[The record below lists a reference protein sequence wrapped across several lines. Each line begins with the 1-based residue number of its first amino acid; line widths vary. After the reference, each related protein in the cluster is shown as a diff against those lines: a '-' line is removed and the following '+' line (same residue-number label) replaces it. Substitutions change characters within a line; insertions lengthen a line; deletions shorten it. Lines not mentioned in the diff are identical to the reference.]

1 MRGLKVAAVAAV
13 VAASL
18 GLTACGPGR
27 EGEGFGTVAGA
38 IGGGLIGN
46 AVGGRGDSRV
56 VATVVG
62 AGLGGLLGNRIGA
75 ALDEDARIR
84 AEEAEYDALETGEE
98 GRPYEWRSRE
108 YYGSVTVGP
117 TYVRGDYERCR
128 TFERRIYRPNGRVI
142 VERGRSCRGPRG
154 RWVPID

>member
-1 MRGLKVAAVAAV
+1 MRASKWAALAAVGTLT
-13 VAASL
+13 L
-18 GLTACGPGR
+18 GLAACGPGR

-38 IGGGLIGN
+38 VGGGLIGN
-46 AVGGRGDSRV
+46 AVGGSGGSRV
-56 VATVVG
+56 AATVIG

-75 ALDEDARIR
+75 AIDDDARAR
-84 AEEAEYDALETGEE
+84 AEEAEYDALERGDE

-117 TYVRGDYERCR
+117 TYVRRDYERCR
-128 TFERRIYRPNGRVI
+128 SFERRIYRPDGRVI